1 MKKITVL
8 QNELQADIKTIKI
21 DETACR
27 TVIDCKIKTRDQLDK
42 VYEMYLQA
50 NQKLRHLRIKQ
61 YELLSVANNVNKK
74 LKTDFLLDETL
85 ACIPVFNKIETSL
98 INLEATILKIK
109 LNFSDTSEAADVKK
123 DIDLKTD
130 QNAENESKTNVDKK
144 ERTENEPKIIEKNNV
159 QEVQVEVKTKLA
171 NTTDVAKNA
180 EIEKVSKTVD
190 ITKNE
195 EKKANFLKKL
205 KAKEI
210 TEIEN
215 ESNKETQRKSLLERV
230 SIKGSTVQVP
240 KIEIIKDAAKVF
252 EGKAALKQAFKV
264 RDLISILSNLFPEVL
279 RVCFVNSYQK
289 MQLKKERKNWIDQQ
303 LRKL

>member
-130 QNAENESKTNVDKK
+130 QNAENETKTNVDKK

-171 NTTDVAKNA
+171 NTTDVAKNPK
-180 EIEKVSKTVD
+180 IEKVSKTVD

-264 RDLISILSNLFPEVL
+264 RDLISIFSN
-279 RVCFVNSYQK
+279 
-289 MQLKKERKNWIDQQ
+289 
-303 LRKL
+303 